1 VRLVLEPGLTIGVF
15 HADPH
20 AGDLLLTENGAL
32 GVLDFGKV
40 GKLTPRD
47 RHQILAAFLAIGSR
61 DADRL
66 TTALLGLS
74 DGAGVGNDDELSLRI
89 GALLDRY
96 ADAAIGKIGFEQ
108 AMADLIGLF
117 WSHSLVMP
125 GRIILFFKA
134 LSMSEGLI
142 RTIEP
147 DARFGQLLAPVMK
160 RVLLERIIGAEALH
174 RLASWA
180 FHTGAALADL
190 PARGDAALTAATTG
204 ELRVRTQLEEL
215 APALSRVEAM
225 VDRLSAA
232 VLVAAAIIGLALLVQ
247 VYRPQL
253 PSGIAAVAWV

>member
-1 VRLVLEPGLTIGVF
+1 MQRGVRSHRRERCARRAGLRKGGQA
-15 HADPH
+15 HHNP
-20 AGDLLLTENGAL
+20 
-32 GVLDFGKV
+32 
-40 GKLTPRD
+40 P
-47 RHQILAAFLAIGSR
+47 ILAAFLAIGSR

-74 DGAGVGNDDELSLRI
+74 DGAGVGNGDELSLRI

-117 WSHSLVMP
+117 WSHNLVMP

-190 PARGDAALTAATTG
+190 PARGDAALTAATTQPV
-204 ELRVRTQLEEL
+204 LHVRTQLEEL